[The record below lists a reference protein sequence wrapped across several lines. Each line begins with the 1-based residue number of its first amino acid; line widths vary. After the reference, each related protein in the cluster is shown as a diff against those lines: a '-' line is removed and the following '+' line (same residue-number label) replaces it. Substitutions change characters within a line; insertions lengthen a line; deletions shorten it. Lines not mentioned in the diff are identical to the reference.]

1 MKFGA
6 ILVLEL
12 VTKRQELFDIH
23 MGDKYNILH
32 KGKIIY
38 SNLSEE
44 EYFDIMEDLSVEY
57 YQTDSP
63 NPNDLT
69 TEIIIEE

>member
-1 MKFGA
+1 
-6 ILVLEL
+6 
-12 VTKRQELFDIH
+12 

-44 EYFDIMEDLSVEY
+44 EYFDIMEDLSIEY

-63 NPNDLT
+63 NPNDLKA
-69 TEIIIEE
+69 EIIGD